1 MDMTFVAVL
10 GNLGLSIL
18 FGIVGILI
26 LAIGYLL
33 FDKLIPLD
41 FNKELEKNNHAVGIV
56 IAGLLIGIAII
67 VSRVVAA

>member
-1 MDMTFVAVL
+1 MSLAAIL

-18 FGIVGILI
+18 FGVVGILI
-26 LAIGYLL
+26 LAVGYLL

-41 FNKELEKNNHAVGIV
+41 FNKELEKNNSAVAIV

-67 VSRVVAA
+67 VSQVVAA